1 VTEARPTL
9 EYRAAA
15 DDRRQ
20 SVGRVLRL
28 FPKTVLVVGVVLFA
42 YLFLLCV
49 LGAILL
55 GVASLVSQ
63 DFKLGLAAGACAGFG
78 MLCFVLMMGCA
89 RVMK

>member
-1 VTEARPTL
+1 MTEARPTL

-20 SVGRVLRL
+20 RLGRVLRFL
-28 FPKTVLVVGVVLFA
+28 PKTVLIVGVILFA

-63 DFKLGLAAGACAGFG
+63 DFKLALAAGASVGFAL
-78 MLCFVLMMGCA
+78 LCFVLMMGCA